1 MSMHGG
7 TPTRQDQWA
16 VVVKRIKRGDQ
27 AAIEDLYNYFAR
39 GVRLLLFRQLGPEHL
54 DDRVHDIFLA
64 VLESI
69 RNGTL
74 HSPDRLPGFIRTVVR
89 RHVATAINRAVDERR
104 DQLDITEQWS
114 IAGLDLT
121 PEQHAICRERAGLI
135 RRTLEELSGRDREIL
150 TRFYLYEQTAE
161 QICDEMG
168 LNSTQFRLLKS
179 RAKAR
184 FGEHGRRKFQSSTFR
199 EFLLRK
205 TAGSGD

>member
-1 MSMHGG
+1 MQSG
-7 TPTRQDQWA
+7 TPTRQEQWA

-27 AAIEDLYNYFAR
+27 AAIEHLYNYFAR
-39 GVRLLLFRQLGPEHL
+39 GIRLLLFRQLGPEHL

-69 RNGTL
+69 RNGAL

-114 IAGLDLT
+114 IAGLDHT
-121 PEQHAICRERAGLI
+121 PEQHAICRERASLI
-135 RRTLEELSGRDREIL
+135 RRTLEELSERDREIL

-161 QICDEMG
+161 QICEQMG

-184 FGEHGRRKFQSSTFR
+184 FGEHGRRKVQSSSFR
-199 EFLLRK
+199 ELLLRK

>member
-1 MSMHGG
+1 MIM
-7 TPTRQDQWA
+7 QDGCPSRHEYWA
-16 VVVKRIKRGDQ
+16 LAVERIKQGDQ

-39 GVRLLLFRQLGPEHL
+39 GVRLLLFRQLGPEHIE
-54 DDRVHDIFLA
+54 DRVHDIFLA
-64 VLESI
+64 VLEAI
-69 RNGTL
+69 RGGAL

-89 RHVATAINRAVDERR
+89 RHVATAINLAVDERR
-104 DQLDITEQWS
+104 EHLDISEQWS
-114 IAGLDLT
+114 LAGLEQT
-121 PEQHAICRERAGLI
+121 PEQRAMCLERAGLI

-161 QICDEMG
+161 QICGEMG

-184 FGEHGRRKFQSSTFR
+184 FGEHGRRKAQSSTFR